1 MIAITAP
8 ASKSV
13 SHRMIIGAAMAAGDS
28 TVSGVLESEDLARTI
43 GIFNECGA
51 KIYRQEAGVYTV
63 TGCCGTPAGGMDK
76 PVSCDVH
83 ESGTTCRLLTGVLAA
98 GLGKFRIHGAPRM
111 HERPIKELANAL
123 SSLKVEITYEGTEG
137 CPPVVLDTDGLK
149 GSEVSISLEES
160 SQYLSGLLLAAPS
173 TRGLTINLVG
183 NKAVSWPY
191 VGLTLDAMELFGIT
205 FRVETLE
212 GSEWVEKDWR
222 TFETAVPNKTRFIVK
237 PGMYRNGHYT
247 VEGDWSNAS
256 YFLAAGTLGTEP
268 VHIAN
273 LRENSLQGDKAMF
286 TILQQMGATLELKD
300 NGVTVHPSKLKG
312 IDVDMGNCPDLV
324 PTVVALAAY
333 AEGETTIR
341 NVAHLRIKECDRLA
355 APAAELRK
363 AGVETKVTEDGIII
377 RPNRKNIAAPAG
389 TVFKTYNDHRMAM
402 SLALLQFALGD
413 IEFDN
418 KACVAKS
425 FPTFWEEWEKVSP
438 CRR

>member
-13 SHRMIIGAAMAAGDS
+13 SHRMIIGAAMAAGES
-28 TVSGVLESEDLARTI
+28 IVSGVLESEDLARTI
-43 GIFNECGA
+43 GIFNDCGA
-51 KIYRQEAGVYTV
+51 RIYRQEAGVYSV
-63 TGCCGTPAGGMDK
+63 TGCCGTPAGGIDE

-83 ESGTTCRLLTGVLAA
+83 ESGTTCRLLTAVLAA

-123 SSLKVEITYEGTEG
+123 SSLTVNVTYEGAEG

-191 VGLTLDAMELFGIT
+191 VGLTLDAMEQFGIT
-205 FRVETLE
+205 FSVEMLE
-212 GSEWVEKDWR
+212 DSEWIEKDWR

-237 PGMYRNGHYT
+237 PGMYRNGSYT

-268 VHIAN
+268 VRIAN
-273 LRENSLQGDKAMF
+273 LHANSLQGDKAMF
-286 TILQQMGATLELKD
+286 TILQQMGATLEINDK
-300 NGVTVHPSKLKG
+300 NVIVHPSKLKG

-324 PTVVALAAY
+324 PTVAALAAY
-333 AEGETTIR
+333 AEGSTTIR

-355 APAAELRK
+355 APATELRK
-363 AGVETKVTEDGIII
+363 AGIDTEVTEDGIII
-377 RPNRKNIAAPAG
+377 RPDRKAITAPEG

-402 SLALLQFALGD
+402 SLSLLQFALGD
-413 IEFDN
+413 IGLDN
-418 KACVAKS
+418 KACVSKS